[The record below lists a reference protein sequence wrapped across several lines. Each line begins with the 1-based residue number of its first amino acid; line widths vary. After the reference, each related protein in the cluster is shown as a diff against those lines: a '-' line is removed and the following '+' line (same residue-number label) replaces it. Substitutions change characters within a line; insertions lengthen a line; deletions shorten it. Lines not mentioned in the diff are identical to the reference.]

1 MYGWPPE
8 RPDANW
14 REFHFLR
21 KLSYFFPHWQAL
33 ELIELSPHN
42 PSLFPRLT
50 PADRHLPH
58 CPYFPS
64 ESLRNI
70 WQHLF
75 PRKWWYCIMEVTGSC
90 VCLFLPTFHFNHLFI
105 SAQNFLPVFLNIL
118 KSCTFPIRT
127 PAGISFIII
136 FYSLHYIMHAPS
148 LLLVSKRKLNSKPN
162 KYTNKPKAH
171 SCT

>member
-1 MYGWPPE
+1 MSLSQE
-8 RPDANW
+8 TQL
-14 REFHFLR
+14 FLPSLAGFGAHR
-21 KLSYFFPHWQAL
+21 
-33 ELIELSPHN
+33 ISPHN

-50 PADRHLPH
+50 PADRHIPY
-58 CPYFPS
+58 CPYVPS

-90 VCLFLPTFHFNHLFI
+90 VCLFVPTFHFNHHFI
-105 SAQNFLPVFLNIL
+105 LIPKFLPVFFNIL

-127 PAGISFIII
+127 PAGISLVTIL
-136 FYSLHYIMHAPS
+136 YSLHYITS
-148 LLLVSKRKLNSKPN
+148 LLLLSKRKLNSKPN

-171 SCT
+171 S